1 VDFLVS
7 VLPAFGRGF
16 ANTVYL
22 TVLAG
27 VVATALGTVIAGM
40 RVSPVPVLQRAG
52 ALYVNIVRN
61 TPLTVVF
68 VFAAYGLPKL
78 DVQFQ
83 QFEAIGL
90 NTFFVFALIA
100 LSVYTAAFVAEAI
113 RSGINSVAPGQA
125 EAGRAVGMTFLQ
137 NLRLIVLPQ
146 AVRAVLPP
154 LASVYIALLKNTAIA
169 EFFGVV
175 EATAA
180 FDTLTR
186 DNPDKI
192 YQLFVI
198 DAAGYILLV
207 LVISAVFA
215 LLERKMRVAR

>member
-1 VDFLVS
+1 VDFLMD
-7 VLPAFGRGF
+7 VLPVFGRGF
-16 ANTVYL
+16 LNTIYL
-22 TVLAG
+22 SLLAG
-27 VVATALGTVIAGM
+27 VCATVLGVVIAGM
-40 RVSPVPVLQRAG
+40 RVSPLPVLRRAG

-61 TPLTVVF
+61 TPLTVIF

-78 DVQFQ
+78 DIQFTQ
-83 QFEAIGL
+83 LEGIGI

-100 LSVYTAAFVAEAI
+100 LSIYTAAFVAEAV
-113 RSGINSVAPGQA
+113 RSGINAVDAGQA

-154 LASVYIALLKNTAIA
+154 LASVYIALVKNTAIA

-180 FDTLTR
+180 FDNLAR
-186 DNPDKI
+186 DNASRI
-192 YQLFVI
+192 YELFAI

-215 LLERKMRVAR
+215 VLERKMRVSR